1 MITKTHENNFIN
13 WFHQYIKTFHSQ
25 DLQIQ
30 CNIDLKYEHILRVRD
45 VIIEIAI
52 SEGLADDQVRLA
64 SIMALFHDIGRF
76 IQFTKYRTFADN
88 KSENHASLGIKELK
102 KNKILDIL
110 KNDDRNLILTAIANH
125 NRKEILPETTGRAL
139 FYSKLLRDADKIDIW
154 RVVID
159 YYETPKARPNKAL
172 QLDLLDTPTYSF
184 EILQEVKNG
193 SIIRMEDLTTLNDFK
208 LLQAAWVFDLNYM
221 RSFEI
226 VKQRRYIERLFAVLP
241 DDEPIRRL
249 QWKILFFMESKITQ
263 DYKLMENFNQN
274 YPPRI

>member
-1 MITKTHENNFIN
+1 MITKTQENNFIN

-64 SIMALFHDIGRF
+64 SVMALFHDIGRF

-249 QWKILFFMESKITQ
+249 QSKILFFMESKITQ

>member
-1 MITKTHENNFIN
+1 MITKTQENNFIN

-64 SIMALFHDIGRF
+64 SVMALFHDIGRF